1 MSYIYGCFAEVYDK
15 LTKDIDY
22 KKWADYIELLFA
34 THGISPK
41 LVVDLGC
48 GTGSF
53 CEKMINKGYE
63 MIGIDS
69 SAEMLSQA
77 RQKINDD
84 ILLLNQDMCDFELYG
99 TVDAFVSLLDSV
111 NYLTD
116 KRKLR
121 NMFKLVKNYLN
132 PGGLFIFDINT
143 VFKFENVYSNN
154 TFYFVDDDICYIWQ
168 NTYDR
173 KKRICEFDL
182 TFFIK
187 SGELYKRFDEVHYEK
202 AYEIDEIVEVCKHE
216 NLILEGVYHEFALKK
231 PRKNSQRVFFVFSK
245 K

>member
-1 MSYIYGCFAEVYDK
+1 MSYIYGSFAEVYDK

-34 THGISPK
+34 THGVSPK
-41 LVVDLGC
+41 LVADLGC

-53 CEKMINKGYE
+53 CKIMMQRGYE

-69 SAEMLSQA
+69 STEMLSMA
-77 RQKINDD
+77 RQKIKGD
-84 ILLLNQDMCDFELYG
+84 ILLINQDMCEFELYG
-99 TVDAFVSLLDSV
+99 TVDVFVSLLDSV

-116 KRKLR
+116 KRRLR
-121 NMFKLVKNYLN
+121 KMFRLVQNYLN

-143 VFKFENVYSNN
+143 IYKFENVYSDNI
-154 TFYFVDDDICYIWQ
+154 FYYVDDDICYIWQ

-173 KKRICEFDL
+173 KRRICEFDL
-182 TFFIK
+182 TFFLK
-187 SGELYKRFDEVHYEK
+187 RGELYKRFDEVHYER
-202 AYEIDEIVEVCKHE
+202 AYEINEIVNICRDE
-216 NLILEGVYHEFALKK
+216 NLTLKGIYHEFTLKK
-231 PRKNSQRVFFVFSK
+231 PRKNSQRVFLVFCK